1 MSPAPDV
8 QTRLLLLRHG
18 EVTWDRTVDGEP
30 SLSDA
35 GLATVEATAA
45 TLPRFDHIAASPS
58 RPARETAETI
68 ALVRG
73 VTAWWHDDL
82 DEIRTAAPPGDAQAY
97 VAWLDRLFEA
107 LDSPGDAE
115 SVSDGGTRLAATL
128 RRIGDRFHG
137 RTVLVVSHPVI
148 LLAFRTREVHA
159 PLARGHVDTMPDLA
173 MATVDYLDGQFYI
186 VRDFP
191 VRWTAPQWSR

>member
-18 EVTWDRTVDGEP
+18 EVAWERAADGEP

-35 GLATVEATAA
+35 GLASVEATVA

-58 RPARETAETI
+58 RPARETAEAI
-68 ALVRG
+68 GLARG
-73 VTAWWHDDL
+73 ATAWWHEDL
-82 DEIRTAAPPGDAQAY
+82 DEIRTATPPGDAQSYA
-97 VAWLDRLFEA
+97 AWLDRLFES
-107 LDSPGDAE
+107 LGSPGDGE
-115 SVSDGGTRLAATL
+115 SVADGGARFAAVL

-137 RTVLVVSHPVI
+137 RTVLVVSHPVV
-148 LLAFRTREVHA
+148 LLAFRSIEMRA

-173 MATVDYLDGQFYI
+173 MATVDYLDGRFYI
-186 VRDFP
+186 VGDFP
-191 VRWTAPQWSR
+191 VRWTAPQGSR